1 MIQARAEF
9 GMVILPDGW
18 VLAAG
23 GIDPAYK
30 VTAASELYDPATG
43 TWHATGKLAVGAMG
57 SVVQPL
63 RDGRVLIA
71 GGAMDALASEV
82 TGVCELFSAPAP

>member
-1 MIQARAEF
+1 M
-9 GMVILPDGW
+9 LPGGGA
-18 VLAAG
+18 LAAG

-30 VTAASELYDPATG
+30 VTAASELYDPVTGIWQATG
-43 TWHATGKLAVGAMG
+43 DLTVGAMG

-71 GGAMDALASEV
+71 GGAMDALASKV
-82 TGVCELFSAPAP
+82 TGACELFSAPAP